1 MSFGGQRQRIC
12 IARALVCQPQFII
25 ADESVSALDVSGTG
39 TSTQSPQGLAARIW
53 LDLYFYLHDL
63 SVVKFVSDRIM
74 VMNQGRIEEI
84 GARKDL

>member
-1 MSFGGQRQRIC
+1 MSFLGSATAHLYCSCFGLST
-12 IARALVCQPQFII
+12 AFII

-74 VMNQGRIEEI
+74 VMNHMY
-84 GARKDL
+84 